1 MAAEHDE
8 ENANLEYH
16 VTVSLD
22 RREWV
27 ARLTGPYLATAGRT
41 ARDATLAGLHEAV
54 GLLYPAAEME
64 EASRAKGEV
73 GWAYSTTIDYDLGPY
88 VGELREELFKARNAR
103 QQAWRDYNA
112 HGHEAATALAGEH
125 GATLGDIAEVLNV
138 SRWEAARLMAYNR
151 RPLRASL

>member
-27 ARLTGPYLATAGRT
+27 ARLTGPYLAAAGRT